1 MPRIR
6 TGLLKWTYLENLQTK
21 PGFQI
26 TISIVQEHSQKQ
38 HTMKSLKKLKRT
50 KRPNYSNLPVKEQKA
65 LQELQSRDNI
75 VISETDKGGSVVMLD
90 VEDYIKKAEGQL
102 QNTKL

>member
-1 MPRIR
+1 
-6 TGLLKWTYLENLQTK
+6 
-21 PGFQI
+21 
-26 TISIVQEHSQKQ
+26 
-38 HTMKSLKKLKRT
+38 MKSLTKFKKT
-50 KRPNYSNLPVKEQKA
+50 KRPNYSNLSVKEQKA

-102 QNTKL
+102 HNTKL